1 MIMRQPNERERGRH
15 LWPPGTQGPG
25 NYLHST
31 KSKSKQ
37 VVITKPY

>member
-1 MIMRQPNERERGRH
+1 MIMRQPNERESD
-15 LWPPGTQGPG
+15 LWPPGTQGLG